1 MGDFKNVFK
10 SLRLKSGLTQQQ
22 MADALKLSR
31 STVGMYE
38 NGEREPSFEILE
50 TIADYFNV
58 DMNYLIG
65 NKDYSQVIT
74 PDYYYN
80 KDASA
85 AAQFLFENPEYKV
98 LFDASRKVK
107 PEDIQFVA
115 EMIERMSEKQDSKD
129 AILYEKKGSMQII
142 YELL

>member
-1 MGDFKNVFK
+1 MGNFKNVFK
-10 SLRLKSGLTQQQ
+10 SLRIKSGLTQQQ

-38 NGEREPSFEILE
+38 NGEREPSFRILE

-65 NKDYSQVIT
+65 TKDYSQVIT

-85 AAQFLFENPEYKV
+85 VAQFLFDNPEYKV

-107 PEDIQFVA
+107 PEDIQFIT
-115 EMIERMSEKQDSKD
+115 EMIDRMTDRNE
-129 AILYEKKGSMQII
+129 
-142 YELL
+142 

>member
-85 AAQFLFENPEYKV
+85 AAQFLLENPEYKV

-115 EMIERMSEKQDSKD
+115 EMIERISEK
-129 AILYEKKGSMQII
+129 
-142 YELL
+142 